1 MNGQYQNEVPWLVVY
16 EPVVKT
22 YLKERTTVLAFTAT
36 EYAMAQKLGYFN
48 FKGGSELVWL
58 KWHTPDSLAEVTIN
72 VQLTGN
78 SNVYLES
85 GGRSA
90 IITGKVVD
98 LNQNVPPN
106 PTANDRNDNFML
118 SSPPIKADKTT
129 AEWGTYEARWIPDW
143 VWHADWESDWR
154 YIPWY
159 EWFFAG
165 NGWEYLYVEHYWKD
179 FGRLGG

>member
-48 FKGGSELVWL
+48 FK
-58 KWHTPDSLAEVTIN
+58 
-72 VQLTGN
+72 
-78 SNVYLES
+78 
-85 GGRSA
+85 
-90 IITGKVVD
+90 
-98 LNQNVPPN
+98 
-106 PTANDRNDNFML
+106 
-118 SSPPIKADKTT
+118 ADKTT

-143 VWHADWESDWR
+143 VWHADWESDWW